1 MKKKILFLVILLIIL
16 LICGG
21 VYAFY
26 ATDLFKTEKEMF
38 FSYLTNENI
47 ETNLN
52 SEKLLEYYE
61 KQDNTPYESKGE
73 ISFSTSEYDE
83 SNGLN
88 EAKITFNGKTIN
100 SQKAFEQEA
109 TLDLSQE
116 YNIPINL
123 KRDGDTFGIQA
134 DILGESKYIA
144 IRNENLKELAERFGM
159 DSEYIPEKIEYNT
172 FTEEELNQLASKYYA
187 FFNEKLTDDMFS
199 REKVDKQTVI
209 KLNLTA
215 EQFTNILT
223 ELLNTISEDEIL
235 NSKLPETYMETLKN
249 ATQEL
254 EEDLKSEI
262 YSSEDN
268 FEMGIYIEKR
278 KTKKIEIKFLEGTSE
293 NMNMT
298 AEFADNTIS
307 LKCYAEGEMVLE
319 ETISMQINENDVTYL
334 INTKE
339 YEGADNE
346 LAEINMELTYKNLM
360 QLDNVEEDF
369 DIDVTQKNAGTYSS
383 YYYDDYNSEPEDTTI
398 NIHYSNQKTFSQ
410 DLVLD
415 PMDENNAIII
425 NDATD
430 EELQNV
436 IYNIYES
443 LGLI

>member
-159 DSEYIPEKIEYNT
+159 DSEYIPEKIKYNT

-319 ETISMQINENDVTYL
+319 ETISIQINENDVTYL

>member
-73 ISFSTSEYDE
+73 ISFSTSEYDG

-109 TLDLSQE
+109 TLDLSQG

-144 IRNENLKELAERFGM
+144 IRNENLKELTERFGM

>member
-109 TLDLSQE
+109 TLDLSQG

>member
-61 KQDNTPYESKGE
+61 KQGNTPYESKGE
-73 ISFSTSEYDE
+73 ISFSTSEYDG

-100 SQKAFEQEA
+100 SQKVFEQEA
-109 TLDLSQE
+109 TLDLSQG

-215 EQFTNILT
+215 EQFMNIFT

-262 YSSEDN
+262 YSSEYN

-293 NMNMT
+293 NMNMA

-334 INTKE
+334 INAKE

-369 DIDVTQKNAGTYSS
+369 NIDVTQKNAGTYSS

-410 DLVLD
+410 DLVLN

>member
-319 ETISMQINENDVTYL
+319 ETISIQINENDVTYL

>member
-109 TLDLSQE
+109 TLDLSQG

-319 ETISMQINENDVTYL
+319 ETISIQINENDVTYL